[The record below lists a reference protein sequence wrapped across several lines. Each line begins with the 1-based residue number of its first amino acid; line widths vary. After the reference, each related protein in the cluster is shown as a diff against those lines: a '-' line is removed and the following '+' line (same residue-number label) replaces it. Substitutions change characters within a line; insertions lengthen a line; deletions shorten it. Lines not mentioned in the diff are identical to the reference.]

1 MRDRTPLQYAIG
13 YGLGAGMIIGAII
26 TIGLWSLQNYLGLD
40 FGIYLLS
47 AVVIIGGIA
56 IAIYNA
62 LKLNIDSDDD
72 TAP

>member
-1 MRDRTPLQYAIG
+1 
-13 YGLGAGMIIGAII
+13 MIIGAII

-40 FGIYLLS
+40 FGIYILS

-62 LKLNIDSDDD
+62 LKLNTGSDGDM
-72 TAP
+72 AP